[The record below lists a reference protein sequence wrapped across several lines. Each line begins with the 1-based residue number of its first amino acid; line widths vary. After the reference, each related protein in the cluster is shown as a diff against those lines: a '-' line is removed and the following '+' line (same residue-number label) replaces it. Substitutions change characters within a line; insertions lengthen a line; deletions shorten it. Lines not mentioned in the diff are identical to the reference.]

1 MLIRALCDYYDELS
15 KNDKI
20 PRKGYKKIQASYIV
34 CLNEDGTISDILE
47 LKNDAG
53 KLFVSAFECANGKD
67 FDFYPVKGETFE
79 EQIWALIYEGFNP
92 RFSDDKIG
100 AIASLQKEGTEV
112 IGLLSEDSD
121 WRRLVKFTQ
130 YVRTRRSYARRQ
142 E

>member
-1 MLIRALCDYYDELS
+1 MLLMRKPLLGEVERKAIMIIKVNVENSGRLC
-15 KNDKI
+15 
-20 PRKGYKKIQASYIV
+20 RV
-34 CLNEDGTISDILE
+34 
-47 LKNDAG
+47 KNDAG
-53 KLFVSAFECANGKD
+53 KLVVSSFECENGKD

-112 IGLLSEDSD
+112 IGLLSETSD
-121 WRRLVKFTQ
+121 WRRLVKFSQ
-130 YVRTRRSYARRQ
+130 YVRSRRLYARRQ